1 MQTRSKN
8 QLKNMIAQE
17 CARIMIEHDIKK
29 YYTAKV
35 KAASNLNLA
44 HLGCLPSNSEIEEKL
59 IDYYKL
65 FHGESHEI
73 LIRKLRKTAFNIMN
87 ILAFFEP
94 LLVGP
99 VASGTASSN
108 SHINIHLTAE
118 NMEDVIILLESKN
131 IAFKLIDKKLKMNNF
146 DTKIFNGLCFIHEDT
161 NIDLT
166 IFSHTEKK
174 HAPISRINNKPMVRV
189 KLSALKKLIQL

>member
-1 MQTRSKN
+1 MQPKSKN

-35 KAASNLNLA
+35 KAASNLNLT

-87 ILAFFEP
+87 IYSYAF
-94 LLVGP
+94 
-99 VASGTASSN
+99 
-108 SHINIHLTAE
+108 IR
-118 NMEDVIILLESKN
+118 IILILSY
-131 IAFKLIDKKLKMNNF
+131 FV
-146 DTKIFNGLCFIHEDT
+146 LC
-161 NIDLT
+161 L
-166 IFSHTEKK
+166 
-174 HAPISRINNKPMVRV
+174 
-189 KLSALKKLIQL
+189 